1 VSEWLLFNTKWAI
14 FQLHLYIMARTSYIS
29 TLVILVSEWLLWRT
43 KWTIFKLHLL
53 GVSGLLLHY
62 ICISWRE
69 QVTFRVS
76 EWLLFTTKWT
86 IAQLHLYIMARTS
99 YISKEWVIVVYH
111 QVNNCSATFV
121 YHGKNKLHFE
131 WVSDCC
137 LPPSE
142 QLLSYICISWQEQVT
157 FLKSEWLLFNAK
169 WAISKLYHCKNEQ
182 HVNKMMLMSALC

>member
-1 VSEWLLFNTKWAI
+1 MSEWLLFNTKWAI

-86 IAQLHLYIMARTS
+86 IARLHLYIMARTS
-99 YISKEWVIVVYH
+99 YISSEWVIVVYH
-111 QVNNCSATFV
+111 QV
-121 YHGKNKLHFE
+121 
-131 WVSDCC
+131 
-137 LPPSE
+137 SE
-142 QLLSYICISWQEQVT
+142 LLLSYICISWQEQVT

-169 WAISKLYHCKNEQ
+169 WTISKLYHCKNEQ